1 MVASVFAG
9 GQKFTSNAKSR
20 KNNDYLTIPGN
31 SPLAAAAR

>member
-9 GQKFTSNAKSR
+9 SRNHGSRVNAP
-20 KNNDYLTIPGN
+20 KNNDYLTMSGN